1 MNDVPSVPIGD
12 FENTLSFPSEETSLG
27 QGGFPHISPREM
39 YHAHPSLLTVFSIT
53 QSARSITQSDS
64 CHHGFADAYNANFD
78 REMSVWYKVCRE
90 RKMKR
95 LPSLGYI
102 FCLLVILVFPNC
114 ETEGSLTR
122 KRIDAVENGLL
133 RTVVFKG
140 ENPERMKLSDRMAF
154 YRVPGVSI
162 AVIDKSAIEWAQGY
176 GVERIG
182 TDLSVTP
189 DMLFQ
194 AASISQSVAAW
205 GILHLVE
212 LGKIDLDVDV
222 NAHLKSW
229 KIPASSVTRETKTT
243 PRHLLSHSAGL
254 ISLKLAGYPFG
265 KTMPTVL
272 DVLQGQKPSDSPG
285 VYVYNE
291 PGTEVQYSELGY
303 AVLHQLLEDIEGK
316 PFHQVLTETV
326 FQPLQMNQ
334 STFEIPL
341 PDIMRTKAVAGHT
354 RQGDPVKEGWFYYP
368 VAAASGLW
376 STSSDLCLFVI
387 DVMKT
392 ALGQSQT
399 VVSPE
404 SARMM
409 LAPQLGNQGLGVEI
423 FDTGEN
429 LYFSQRG
436 STEGYECCM
445 VAYPSR
451 GQGVVIMANSGN
463 GAYLIDE
470 ILRSISDAYKWPH
483 FIPEIKTYY
492 RLDPSVYAQYVGTYE
507 VRPDYILNVTH
518 EDYYLVIQ
526 PTGQAPT
533 KFFVESQ
540 STFFSIDPYIQIQ
553 FLKDTAGSVTG
564 LLLTQRGQ
572 TSEARKIE

>member
-1 MNDVPSVPIGD
+1 MKK
-12 FENTLSFPSEETSLG
+12 LSYVCCGLCLAL
-27 QGGFPHISPREM
+27 I
-39 YHAHPSLLTVFSIT
+39 
-53 QSARSITQSDS
+53 
-64 CHHGFADAYNANFD
+64 FAFT
-78 REMSVWYKVCRE
+78 
-90 RKMKR
+90 
-95 LPSLGYI
+95 
-102 FCLLVILVFPNC
+102 NC
-114 ETEGSLTR
+114 ETEESLTR
-122 KRIDAVENGLL
+122 KRIDSVENGLL

-140 ENPERMKLSDRMAF
+140 EDPERMKLSERMAF
-154 YRVPGVSI
+154 YRVPGVRI
-162 AVIDKSAIEWAQGY
+162 AVIDKYAIEWAQGY
-176 GVERIG
+176 GVERVG
-182 TDLSVTP
+182 TDLPITP
-189 DMLFQ
+189 DLLFQ

-212 LGKIDLDVDV
+212 QGKINLDVDV
-222 NAHLKSW
+222 NTHLKSW
-229 KIPASSVTRETKTT
+229 KISASSVTRETKVT
-243 PRHLLSHSAGL
+243 PRHLMSHCAGL

-285 VYVYNE
+285 IYVYKE

-316 PFHQVLTETV
+316 PFHQILTETV
-326 FQPLQMNQ
+326 LQPLQMNQ

-376 STSSDLCLFVI
+376 STSSDLCLFAI
-387 DVMKT
+387 DVMKS

-404 SARMM
+404 FARMM
-409 LAPQLGNQGLGVEI
+409 LTPQPGNQGLGFEI

-451 GQGVVIMANSGN
+451 GQGVVIMANSDN
-463 GAYLIDE
+463 GVYLIDE

-507 VRPDYILNVTH
+507 VSPDYLLTVTH

-553 FLKDTAGSVTG
+553 FVKDEAGTVTG

-572 TSEARKIE
+572 TSEAKKIN

>member
-1 MNDVPSVPIGD
+1 M
-12 FENTLSFPSEETSLG
+12 
-27 QGGFPHISPREM
+27 IS
-39 YHAHPSLLTVFSIT
+39 A
-53 QSARSITQSDS
+53 
-64 CHHGFADAYNANFD
+64 FAF
-78 REMSVWYKVCRE
+78 M
-90 RKMKR
+90 
-95 LPSLGYI
+95 
-102 FCLLVILVFPNC
+102 NC
-114 ETEGSLTR
+114 ETEGSFSR
-122 KRIDAVENGLL
+122 KRIKAIENGLL

-140 ENPERMKLSDRMAF
+140 EDPERMKIQDRMAF

-162 AVIDKSAIEWAQGY
+162 AVIDKYSIEWAQGY
-176 GVERIG
+176 GTERAGI
-182 TDLSVTP
+182 DLPITP
-189 DMLFQ
+189 DLLFQ
-194 AASISQSVAAW
+194 AASISQSVAVW
-205 GILHLVE
+205 GILSFAEH
-212 LGKIDLDVDV
+212 GRINLDEDV
-222 NAHLKSW
+222 NVQLRSW
-229 KIPASSVTRETKTT
+229 KIPSSNILRETPAT
-243 PRHLLSHSAGL
+243 PLHLMSHSAGL
-254 ISLKLAGYPFG
+254 IPLKLAGFPYG
-265 KTMPTVL
+265 KTMPKVL

-285 VYVYNE
+285 VYVYKR
-291 PGTEVQYSELGY
+291 PGSEVLYSELGY
-303 AVLHQLLEDIEGK
+303 AVLHQLIEDIAAK
-316 PFHQVLTETV
+316 SFHDILTETV
-326 FQPLQMNQ
+326 LRPLQMNQ

-341 PDIMRTKAVAGHT
+341 PDIMRTKAVVGHN
-354 RQGDPVKEGWFYYP
+354 RQGEPVEEGWFYYP

-376 STSSDLCLFVI
+376 STPSDLCLFAI

-392 ALGQSQT
+392 AIGQSQT

-404 SARMM
+404 YARMM
-409 LAPQLGNQGLGVEI
+409 LTPQLENQGLGFEV
-423 FDTGEN
+423 FDSGEN

-451 GQGVVIMANSGN
+451 GQGVVIMANSDN

-507 VRPDYILNVTH
+507 VRPDYILNVAQ

-533 KFFVESQ
+533 RFFVESE
-540 STFFSIDPYIQIQ
+540 SSFFSVDPYIQIQ

-572 TSEARKIE
+572 TSEAKKIQ

>member
-1 MNDVPSVPIGD
+1 
-12 FENTLSFPSEETSLG
+12 
-27 QGGFPHISPREM
+27 
-39 YHAHPSLLTVFSIT
+39 
-53 QSARSITQSDS
+53 
-64 CHHGFADAYNANFD
+64 
-78 REMSVWYKVCRE
+78 
-90 RKMKR
+90 MKKF
-95 LPSLGYI
+95 PSLGYI
-102 FCLLVILVFPNC
+102 FLLLVVLVFPNC
-114 ETEGSLTR
+114 ETEESLTR

-140 ENPERMKLSDRMAF
+140 EDPERMKLSERMVF

-162 AVIDKSAIEWAQGY
+162 AVIDKYVIEWAQGY
-176 GVERIG
+176 GVERVRTEMPI
-182 TDLSVTP
+182 TP
-189 DMLFQ
+189 DLLFQ

-205 GILHLVE
+205 GIFHLVE
-212 LGKIDLDVDV
+212 QGKIYLDMDA
-222 NAHLKSW
+222 NTHLKSW
-229 KIPASSVTRETKTT
+229 KIPESSVTRETKAT
-243 PRHLLSHSAGL
+243 PRHLMSHCAGL

-265 KTMPTVL
+265 KNMPTVL
-272 DVLQGQKPSDSPG
+272 DILQGQKPSNSPG
-285 VYVYNE
+285 VYIYKE
-291 PGTEVQYSELGY
+291 PETEAQYSELGY
-303 AVLHQLLEDIEGK
+303 AVLHQLLEDVEGK
-316 PFHQVLTETV
+316 PFHQILSETV
-326 FQPLQMNQ
+326 LRPLHMNQ

-376 STSSDLCLFVI
+376 STPSDLCLFAI

-392 ALGQSQT
+392 AVGQSQT
-399 VVSPE
+399 VVSSE
-404 SARMM
+404 SSRKM
-409 LAPQLGNQGLGVEI
+409 LTPQLRNQGLGFEI

-429 LYFSQRG
+429 LYFSKRG
-436 STEGYECCM
+436 STEGYECCL

-451 GQGVVIMANSGN
+451 GQGVVIMVNSDN

-492 RLDPSVYAQYVGTYE
+492 QLDPSVYAQYVGTYE
-507 VRPDYILNVTH
+507 VRPDYILTVAH
-518 EDYYLVIQ
+518 EDFYLVIQ

-572 TSEARKIE
+572 TSEARRIE

>member
-1 MNDVPSVPIGD
+1 MKK
-12 FENTLSFPSEETSLG
+12 FPAVA
-27 QGGFPHISPREM
+27 FIF
-39 YHAHPSLLTVFSIT
+39 SLLVFLI
-53 QSARSITQSDS
+53 
-64 CHHGFADAYNANFD
+64 
-78 REMSVWYKVCRE
+78 
-90 RKMKR
+90 
-95 LPSLGYI
+95 
-102 FCLLVILVFPNC
+102 FPNC
-114 ETEGSLTR
+114 ETEGSITR

-140 ENPERMKLSDRMAF
+140 ENPERMKLSERMAF

-162 AVIDKSAIEWAQGY
+162 AVIDKYAVEWTQGY
-176 GVERIG
+176 GVERVG
-182 TDLSVTP
+182 TDLPITP
-189 DMLFQ
+189 DLLFQ
-194 AASISQSVAAW
+194 AASISQSVTAW
-205 GILHLVE
+205 GILHLVD
-212 LGKIDLDVDV
+212 LGKIDLDADA
-222 NAHLKSW
+222 NTFLQSW
-229 KIPASSVTRETKTT
+229 TVPPSSVTTKTKVT
-243 PRHLLSHSAGL
+243 LRHLMSHSAGL

-265 KTMPTVL
+265 KAMPTAS
-272 DVLQGQKPSDSPG
+272 DVLKGQKPSDSPG
-285 VYVYNE
+285 VYVYKK

-303 AVLHQLLEDIEGK
+303 AVLHQLIEDLEAE
-316 PFHQVLTETV
+316 PFNKILAETV
-326 FQPLQMNQ
+326 LQPLGMSQ

-341 PDIMRTKAVAGHT
+341 PDIMRIKTVVGHN
-354 RQGDPVKEGWFYYP
+354 RQGEPVGEGWFYYP

-376 STSSDLCLFVI
+376 STPSDLSLFAI

-392 ALGQSQT
+392 AIGQSQI

-409 LAPQLGNQGLGVEI
+409 LTPQVGNQGLGFEV
-423 FDTGEN
+423 FDTGGN
-429 LYFSQRG
+429 LYFFQRG

-451 GQGVVIMANSGN
+451 GQGVVIMANSDN

-483 FIPEIKTYY
+483 FIPEIKAYY

-507 VRPDYILNVTH
+507 VRSDYILNVAH

-533 KFFVESQ
+533 KFFVENQ
-540 STFFSIDPYIQIQ
+540 STFFSVDPYIQIQ
-553 FLKDTAGSVTG
+553 FLKDSAGAVTG

-572 TSEARKIE
+572 TSEARKIQ